1 MSVMRI
7 VRAVHELHELACR
20 LKKHIGYFQH
30 EVVVLYNLVFF
41 VCAWKNCVNFPKR
54 SQGTRFLYFLCSLHF
69 YYFIPIGFCLN
80 FF

>member
-54 SQGTRFLYFLCSLHF
+54 SQELDSCISFVLCTSIILF
-69 YYFIPIGFCLN
+69 Q
-80 FF
+80 